1 MGKALSILLMAVLLL
16 ASCTVTESMTIN
28 NQNSFGSVSEIKAE
42 PFFVS
47 VLEDFAEFLPE
58 NGKSIMD
65 SSIEGFAEQLS
76 ETAGAEA
83 VSYEKT
89 GENEYT
95 LAFSTNDLTT
105 LLGSFGAAD

>member
-1 MGKALSILLMAVLLL
+1 MSVVYYALIVYPVHMGKASSILLMAVLLL
-16 ASCTVTESMTIN
+16 ASCTVTESMTIT
-28 NQNSFGSVSEIKAE
+28 NQDSFGSVSEIKAE

-65 SSIEGFAEQLS
+65 SSIEGFAGQLG

-83 VSYEKT
+83 VSYENIRWHSPQMT
-89 GENEYT
+89 
-95 LAFSTNDLTT
+95 
-105 LLGSFGAAD
+105 